1 MLALTKFGQSP
12 ILSLD
17 FQLGGVKDTP
27 VLPTGKE
34 KENKKWKVIRRCDQ
48 HGVKRQVEK
57 TAVPVPEDGW
67 GRQAEAEFAQVSRYP
82 GTAATLGGELLQGL
96 TWSGTPGPGWC
107 RLSSWG

>member
-34 KENKKWKVIRRCDQ
+34 NKKWKIIRRRDQ

-82 GTAATLGGELLQGL
+82 GTAARAGWGAAARTHVVWYSCTRMVSSVKLGVK
-96 TWSGTPGPGWC
+96 
-107 RLSSWG
+107 

>member
-34 KENKKWKVIRRCDQ
+34 ENKKWKIIRRCDQ

-57 TAVPVPEDGW
+57 TAAPVPEDGW

-82 GTAATLGGELLQGL
+82 GTAARAAARTHVVWYSWTRMVSSVKLGVK
-96 TWSGTPGPGWC
+96 
-107 RLSSWG
+107 